1 MADEQREM
9 SKAGERGCGRCGG
22 ALVNALIPLALLV
35 AVIVASIALT
45 QGGNDAGDDERRA
58 AGGDEVQADEV
69 QAGAEDAAAER
80 ADGPIGEEED
90 PGGGGEADAVG
101 ERSERGEGE
110 DAAADGEASGFG
122 AGDDAAAERADRADL
137 FELRMGGETFY
148 LEKALDQETRV
159 RGLSFRESIARDGG
173 MIFAFPSP
181 QPLAFVMR
189 DCRVPIDIGFLA
201 DDGTILNMYTMRVQP
216 RREGES
222 DAAYE
227 RRLVRYPSA
236 RACRLVVEF
245 QAGTFAR
252 LGVRTGDRIEG
263 DFFPLIL
270 NADPNF

>member
-1 MADEQREM
+1 
-9 SKAGERGCGRCGG
+9 
-22 ALVNALIPLALLV
+22 
-35 AVIVASIALT
+35 
-45 QGGNDAGDDERRA
+45 
-58 AGGDEVQADEV
+58 
-69 QAGAEDAAAER
+69 
-80 ADGPIGEEED
+80 
-90 PGGGGEADAVG
+90 
-101 ERSERGEGE
+101 
-110 DAAADGEASGFG
+110 
-122 AGDDAAAERADRADL
+122 
-137 FELRMGGETFY
+137 
-148 LEKALDQETRV
+148 
-159 RGLSFRESIARDGG
+159 